1 MTNPITNPLERRMIE
16 DKALRDAALALVR
29 ADVEQLRADLGVR
42 NIGARMVDRV
52 SESASDMLDEAA
64 DLADNNK
71 GVLAALV
78 AALLV
83 WLARNPI
90 LAMFDGDDE
99 PGDERE
105 DAPEPDNA

>member
-1 MTNPITNPLERRMIE
+1 MTNPLERRMIE
-16 DKALRDAALALVR
+16 DKALRDAALALVK

-52 SESASDMLDEAA
+52 SEGASDMLEEAA

-90 LAMFDGDDE
+90 LALFDGDDAE
-99 PGDERE
+99 TDDGDRS
-105 DAPEPDNA
+105 PEPDRT

>member
-1 MTNPITNPLERRMIE
+1 VTNPLERRMIE

-29 ADVEQLRADLGVR
+29 ADIAQLRVDLGVR
-42 NIGARMVDRV
+42 NVGARVIDRV
-52 SESASDMLDEAA
+52 SEGASDMLDEAA

-90 LAMFDGDDE
+90 LALLDDDDAETRDDGD
-99 PGDERE
+99 PSS
-105 DAPEPDNA
+105 EPDRA